1 MLVNMTLYF
10 SLHPFVIKRSML
22 AAMSIIPK
30 NLDNVHQRDT
40 LLYVI
45 LDNLLREAAFGRA
58 KKFDR

>member
-1 MLVNMTLYF
+1 
-10 SLHPFVIKRSML
+10 ML
-22 AAMSIIPK
+22 AAISIIPK

-45 LDNLLREAAFGRA
+45 LDNLLCEAAFGRA